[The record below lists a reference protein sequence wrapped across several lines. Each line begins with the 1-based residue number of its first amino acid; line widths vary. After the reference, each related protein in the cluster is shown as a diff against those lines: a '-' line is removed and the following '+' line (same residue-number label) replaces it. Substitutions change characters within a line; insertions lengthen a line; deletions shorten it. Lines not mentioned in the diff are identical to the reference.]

1 MYNKNMEKREYSAE
15 QRRRMAEQ
23 GMAMRDGSFPI
34 ATRQDLLNAIQSVG
48 RAANYNAAR
57 RHIIGRARAMNM
69 TNLLPEDWNVEK
81 FWGGKFMNLSK

>member
-1 MYNKNMEKREYSAE
+1 MEKREYSAE

-23 GMAMRDGSFPI
+23 GLAMRDGSFPI

-81 FWGGKFMNLSK
+81 FWGGNFMNLSK